1 MRKAIIDRQTK
12 ETKVHIELDL
22 DGSGRYSNKTGV
34 GFFDHMLD
42 EFAKQTLLD
51 LTIETEGDLYVDAH
65 HTVEDTG
72 IALGQA
78 LSEAL
83 GDCRGINRYG
93 FFVLPMDEAL
103 LLCSIDLCGRPTI
116 RYDVPVPAQTVGN
129 FDTELAREFFTAVA
143 NNAKMALHLKKLDG
157 ENTHHI
163 LEGAFKAFGRALAMA
178 CAIDPLKKDQIPSTK
193 GIL

>member
-1 MRKAIIDRQTK
+1 
-12 ETKVHIELDL
+12 
-22 DGSGRYSNKTGV
+22 
-34 GFFDHMLD
+34 MLD

-143 NNAKMALHLKKLDG
+143 NNAKMALHMKKLDG